1 MFCACVGICGTSL
14 CSLPVGIQPLMTE
27 EFLLKSVLRSL
38 RPLLEPFRIVVQQMQ
53 LRVDAHT
60 LAGQKSELVRR
71 LGLNSYN
78 AVQLLCIEV

>member
-1 MFCACVGICGTSL
+1 
-14 CSLPVGIQPLMTE
+14 MTE